1 MSFLRRRLQ
10 REESSSQEKPDGDAT
25 HLRVV
30 PADKLETLK
39 KPKNKR
45 KNFWIFTLGGV
56 FGLFVAAFFA
66 QSNDMI
72 DLSGLENM
80 NLDNLRDI
88 LPAAFIRDAAQMQ
101 VCKAKIRISTERTL
115 ILRLSRDMNVT
126 Q

>member
-1 MSFLRRRLQ
+1 MSFLRRRFQ
-10 REESSSQEKPDGDAT
+10 REDSSSQETTTPEGDAT
-25 HLRVV
+25 SHLRVV

-80 NLDNLRDI
+80 NLDNLMDI

-101 VCKAKIRISTERTL
+101 VCKFKEL
-115 ILRLSRDMNVT
+115 GFEGMEG
-126 Q
+126 

>member
-10 REESSSQEKPDGDAT
+10 PEKLTPLEVSDDDAAPDSQNLT
-25 HLRVV
+25 SLRVV

-39 KPKNKR
+39 SKKHGKR
-45 KNFWIFTLGGV
+45 SYFWIFVLGGV
-56 FGLFVAAFFA
+56 FGLVLAAFFA

-88 LPAAFIRDAAQMQ
+88 LPAAFIRDAQQMQ
-101 VCKAKIRISTERTL
+101 VCGS
-115 ILRLSRDMNVT
+115 
-126 Q
+126 

>member
-1 MSFLRRRLQ
+1 MSFLRRRP
-10 REESSSQEKPDGDAT
+10 RAEESKPDT
-25 HLRVV
+25 HAEQLRVV

-39 KPKNKR
+39 STKHGKR
-45 KNFWIFTLGGV
+45 SYFWIFTLGGV
-56 FGLFVAAFFA
+56 FGLVVAAFFA

-101 VCKAKIRISTERTL
+101 VGNLFCL
-115 ILRLSRDMNVT
+115 GDFDLV
-126 Q
+126 